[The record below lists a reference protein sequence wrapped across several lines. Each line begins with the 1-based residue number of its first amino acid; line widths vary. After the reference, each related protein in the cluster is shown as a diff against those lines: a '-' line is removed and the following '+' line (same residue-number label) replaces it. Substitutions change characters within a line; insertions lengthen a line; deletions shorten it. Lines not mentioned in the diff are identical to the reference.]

1 MRNRALSLVIA
12 VCAFIG
18 LTFGAARKA
27 EAISEIFMITG
38 DGTLWSLETIPGTGG
53 WTTWVELGN
62 VGNITLGGGGGTATG
77 GTVAG
82 GTALGTIGILAAAVA
97 IAVGA
102 TIAIDCYANGE
113 CIWTTVS
120 NAGGWG
126 VVTGWS
132 PNPNAAPIPGAVTV
146 NCSDPT
152 PLATQCRN
160 SSLQNVITSYDSCPW
175 CSYWTCG
182 QIWANGSTSGSADWM
197 AALNSC
203 NNQLQNCVASTSN
216 VCIANGINRPDL
228 RVMALNA
235 GGCGAGSGA
244 TAMACAT
251 AE

>member
-1 MRNRALSLVIA
+1 MKHRMLAVALSVILGFS
-12 VCAFIG
+12 VG
-18 LTFGAARKA
+18 GARNA
-27 EAISEIFMITG
+27 EAAIPEIYMITQ
-38 DGTLWSLETIPGTGG
+38 DGILWVLQEIPGTGG

-62 VGNITLGGGGGTATG
+62 VSGLSLGGGGSTATG
-77 GTVAG
+77 GAVAG
-82 GTALGTIGILAAAVA
+82 GTALGTIGILAGAVVIAA
-97 IAVGA
+97 GA
-102 TIAIDCYANGE
+102 AIAIDCYANGE

-152 PLATQCRN
+152 SLATQCRN

-182 QIWANGSTSGSADWM
+182 QIWANGSTTGSAAWM

-203 NNQLQNCVASTSN
+203 NNQLQNCVAATAN
-216 VCIANGINRPDL
+216 VCIQNGIQRPDINQ
-228 RVMALNA
+228 VAL
-235 GGCGAGSGA
+235 GGCGGGSGA
-244 TAMACAT
+244 MAMACT
-251 AE
+251 SAE

>member
-1 MRNRALSLVIA
+1 M
-12 VCAFIG
+12 
-18 LTFGAARKA
+18 
-27 EAISEIFMITG
+27 
-38 DGTLWSLETIPGTGG
+38 
-53 WTTWVELGN
+53 
-62 VGNITLGGGGGTATG
+62 LGGLSGTIGSGTATG

-82 GTALGTIGILAAAVA
+82 GTALGTVGILAGAVL

-102 TIAIDCYANGE
+102 TIAIDCAINGE

-160 SSLQNVITSYDSCPW
+160 SSLQNVITGYSSW
-175 CSYWTCG
+175 FGGSYWTCG
-182 QIWANGSTSGSADWM
+182 QIWANGATSGSADWM

-203 NNQLQNCVASTSN
+203 NNQLQNCVVATGN
-216 VCIANGINRPDL
+216 VCVANNIPRMDLQQVAVHTCTIDTAGMADADPDADA
-228 RVMALNA
+228 V
-235 GGCGAGSGA
+235 
-244 TAMACAT
+244 ACT
-251 AE
+251 ISN